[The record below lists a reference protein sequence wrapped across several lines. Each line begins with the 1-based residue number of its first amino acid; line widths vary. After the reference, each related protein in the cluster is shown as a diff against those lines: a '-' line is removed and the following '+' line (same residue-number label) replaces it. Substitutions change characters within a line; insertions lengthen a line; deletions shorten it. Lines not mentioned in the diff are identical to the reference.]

1 MTSRDLPR
9 PATISP
15 QVAGLIKKFFR
26 ELAIPLCPYEMYAEL
41 LGLAESLSA
50 EVPGL
55 LPKHHHR
62 PPPQLL
68 RTRSLRLIICSCATV
83 LRTAQSEA
91 ELAQLKAVLARLPAG
106 HLLML
111 GRLMAFLS
119 LVVSLGVNKMTV
131 ANQAAVWGP
140 NLLRPQVE
148 TEAQLHDIR
157 YVVNLTATMIR
168 HAKVL
173 FDEPIA
179 LGR

>member
-1 MTSRDLPR
+1 
-9 PATISP
+9 
-15 QVAGLIKKFFR
+15 
-26 ELAIPLCPYEMYAEL
+26 
-41 LGLAESLSA
+41 
-50 EVPGL
+50 
-55 LPKHHHR
+55 
-62 PPPQLL
+62 
-68 RTRSLRLIICSCATV
+68 
-83 LRTAQSEA
+83 
-91 ELAQLKAVLARLPAG
+91 LAQLKAVLARLPAG

-111 GRLMAFLS
+111 ARLMAFLS

-173 FDEPIA
+173 FDEPVA